1 MNQTQQPRILG
12 FDVASGW
19 CVVWREVVIARLV
32 SSCRQKPTSGKG
44 PKNPVLP
51 HRQQLLL
58 LSVSNQVNTT
68 GQRNSLIS
76 STHNPFIFVILQAH
90 TTKQPRP
97 PPTTK
102 SCKDFCLLPKTPR
115 ENPSAMSDGPPQLG
129 EIPQQSEISVPVLK
143 SNMESNGPSAGNGSH
158 SDSNTSI
165 QNAKDSIYN
174 SEVSSW
180 PS

>member
-1 MNQTQQPRILG
+1 MPALL
-12 FDVASGW
+12 VAVGKSPLA
-19 CVVWREVVIARLV
+19 E
-32 SSCRQKPTSGKG
+32 KG
-44 PKNPVLP
+44 PKIRFYS
-51 HRQQLLL
+51 HRQQLLI
-58 LSVSNQVNTT
+58 LSVSNQVNTA

-76 STHNPFIFVILQAH
+76 STHKPFIFVILQAH

-97 PPTTK
+97 PPTNK
-102 SCKDFCLLPKTPR
+102 SCKDFCHLPKTPR

-143 SNMESNGPSAGNGSH
+143 SNMESNGPSAGNGFH

-180 PS
+180 PC